1 LVKQFRGDLLA
12 DIDLTIAMACQASGR
27 SVPDGRASRT
37 RNWKS
42 RDELLKAGRAEV
54 LFEEAFADVWRNAQ
68 RRRSAYVG
76 SWIAQLLRRRNDA
89 GPSTAGDSRLRT
101 ADVR

>member
-1 LVKQFRGDLLA
+1 MSYAK
-12 DIDLTIAMACQASGR
+12 
-27 SVPDGRASRT
+27 P
-37 RNWKS
+37 
-42 RDELLKAGRAEV
+42 AEHNV

-76 SWIAQLLRRRNDA
+76 SWIAQLLRPRNDA
-89 GPSTAGDSRLRT
+89 GLSTAGDSRLRT

>member
-1 LVKQFRGDLLA
+1 
-12 DIDLTIAMACQASGR
+12 M
-27 SVPDGRASRT
+27 
-37 RNWKS
+37 
-42 RDELLKAGRAEV
+42 
-54 LFEEAFADVWRNAQ
+54 FEEAFADVWRNAQ

-76 SWIAQLLRRRNDA
+76 SWIAQLLRPRNDV

>member
-1 LVKQFRGDLLA
+1 VSYA
-12 DIDLTIAMACQASGR
+12 E
-27 SVPDGRASRT
+27 PDE
-37 RNWKS
+37 RN
-42 RDELLKAGRAEV
+42 V
-54 LFEEAFADVWRNAQ
+54 LFDGTFADVWRNAQ

-76 SWIAQLLRRRNDA
+76 SWIAQLLRPRNDA

>member
-1 LVKQFRGDLLA
+1 LLA

-42 RDELLKAGRAEV
+42 RDELLKAGR
-54 LFEEAFADVWRNAQ
+54 EEAFADVWRNAQ
-68 RRRSAYVG
+68 RRRSAYIG
-76 SWIAQLLRRRNDA
+76 SWIAQLLRPRNDA
-89 GPSTAGDSRLRT
+89 GPSTAGDGRLRT

>member
-1 LVKQFRGDLLA
+1 MAVRREPEIGSR
-12 DIDLTIAMACQASGR
+12 AMSCSK
-27 SVPDGRASRT
+27 P
-37 RNWKS
+37 
-42 RDELLKAGRAEV
+42 AGQEV

-76 SWIAQLLRRRNDA
+76 SWIAQHLRPRNDA